1 MVWLCC
7 YSYSSLAYTQQY
19 NVGDTG
25 PNGGTV
31 TSSTLTSVITNTEV
45 TLNGG
50 FEETTTT
57 TNWTETVVEE
67 IATST
72 TTTQQV
78 SQITATTTSNFVPTI
93 NSSDWSTTGRIKL
106 QGGTQCR
113 TSGSSQAVGAGEACT
128 GYHANNNNSLIAN
141 TNNHNFLSLGGG
153 ETQSEMF
160 EMSLDMTAA
169 EIQAGFTL
177 NYGVD
182 VESHKSNVNVPLCS
196 ATNNDCKDVFRIT
209 TKLFSGPA
217 AWDHSGSGL
226 IAEFSESVTLT
237 YQGTQT
243 HSFTGTVGA
252 NNYTEVWGAMEL
264 WGVDA
269 GYHSGYY
276 GPVFSNP
283 FMTLT
288 YNTITTITQTI
299 TQIILSDQ
307 TTVYNTSEDTV
318 TSVFIGDTTTD
329 TTIPDIDFTEVESF
343 EIAIV
348 NEDTGG
354 GIEMEFSVEVDE
366 TTNVATVEMETTNMD
381 TGIVSLDTIVEIDLN
396 LDFGSMD
403 TGPMDVNMPSVESIE
418 ADIGSQIDTAVGD
431 AIAEIEIDMPNMDM
445 PLDDLPQV
453 LEMPNTNMA
462 DSGPGPNV
470 ELAPEPTD
478 SGPGPNIE
486 IADAG
491 PSNGPGPNRMTES
504 PTSEP
509 EVDAGPEPTTE
520 ISTSEGNN
528 NEPEPSTE
536 TSTSETQDTENTETN
551 EPSTE
556 DVQESN
562 QDAEQPVD
570 DSQSSSEGP
579 GDGDAESD
587 GDSSEPEAESEAS
600 DSGESESSDSNENN
614 ESSSRG
620 EESKGKSGNDSK
632 GKGKENKSKK
642 NTDSKKAKKEYVEKK
657 VAEAKQKIAT
667 RILAAMADTYS
678 AINETTKIALMSSL
692 ADTKNFQA
700 YLDKQ
705 NALPLDWYT
714 DTQIYTEMP
723 MLQDPAGILYD
734 MAQDKIMN
742 EMIMEQYE

>member
-1 MVWLCC
+1 MVALVCF
-7 YSYSSLAYTQQY
+7 YSSYSLAYTQQY

-31 TSSTLTSVITNTEV
+31 TSSTVTSVVTNTEV

-50 FEETTTT
+50 FEDTTTT
-57 TNWTETVVEE
+57 TQWTETVVEE

-93 NSSDWSTTGRIKL
+93 NSADWSTTGRIKL
-106 QGGTQCR
+106 IGETQCR
-113 TSGSSQAVGAGEACT
+113 TSGSSQTVGADEACT
-128 GYHANNNNSLIAN
+128 GYMANTNNSFVAN

-160 EMSLDMTAA
+160 EMSLDMTVA

-182 VESHKSNVNVPLCS
+182 VQSHKSNVNVPLCS
-196 ATNNDCKDVFRIT
+196 ATNGDCKDVFRIT

-269 GYHSGYY
+269 GYHGGYY

-288 YNTITTITQTI
+288 YDTITTITQTI

-318 TSVFIGDTTTD
+318 TSVFIGDPTTD
-329 TTIPDIDFTEVESF
+329 TTIPEIDFTEVESF

-381 TGIVSLDTIVEIDLN
+381 TGIVAIDTIVEIDLN

-418 ADIGSQIDTAVGD
+418 ADVGSQIDTAVAD
-431 AIAEIEIDMPNMDM
+431 AVAEIEIDLPDM
-445 PLDDLPQV
+445 
-453 LEMPNTNMA
+453 
-462 DSGPGPNV
+462 S
-470 ELAPEPTD
+470 TD
-478 SGPGPNIE
+478 TTQM
-486 IADAG
+486 ADAG
-491 PSNGPGPNRMTES
+491 PVVEMTPPSDAGPNSEPTVEVEVNTTETSNETNTQETVSETESTES
-504 PTSEP
+504 PEAVEPTSETVQESSQDVEQP
-509 EVDAGPEPTTE
+509 VEESGNE
-520 ISTSEGNN
+520 SEGN
-528 NEPEPSTE
+528 
-536 TSTSETQDTENTETN
+536 
-551 EPSTE
+551 
-556 DVQESN
+556 
-562 QDAEQPVD
+562 
-570 DSQSSSEGP
+570 
-579 GDGDAESD
+579 
-587 GDSSEPEAESEAS
+587 
-600 DSGESESSDSNENN
+600 DSGDTDSGTDSD
-614 ESSSRG
+614 RPTATA
-620 EESKGKSGNDSK
+620 KA
-632 GKGKENKSKK
+632 
-642 NTDSKKAKKEYVEKK
+642 DSKKSGGTKTNSKKDSKRDSKTKEEQKREYVEKK
-657 VAEAKQKIAT
+657 VAEAKQKIAV

-705 NALPLDWYT
+705 NALPMDWYT
-714 DTQIYTEMP
+714 SEQVYQDMP
-723 MLQDPAGILYD
+723 MLLDPAGILYD
-734 MAQDKIMN
+734 MAQDKIMD
-742 EMIMEQYE
+742 EMIMQQYED

>member
-1 MVWLCC
+1 MVALVCF
-7 YSYSSLAYTQQY
+7 YSSYSLAYTQQY

-31 TSSTLTSVITNTEV
+31 TSSTVTSVVTNTEV

-50 FEETTTT
+50 FEDTTTT
-57 TNWTETVVEE
+57 TQWTETVVEE

-93 NSSDWSTTGRIKL
+93 NSADWSTTGRIKL
-106 QGGTQCR
+106 IGETQCR
-113 TSGSSQAVGAGEACT
+113 TSGSSQTVGADEACT
-128 GYHANNNNSLIAN
+128 GYMNNTNNSFVAN

-182 VESHKSNVNVPLCS
+182 VQSHKSNVNVPLCS
-196 ATNNDCKDVFRIT
+196 ATNGDCKDVFRIT

-237 YQGTQT
+237 YHGTQT

-269 GYHSGYY
+269 GYHGGYY

-288 YNTITTITQTI
+288 YDTITTITQTI

-318 TSVFIGDTTTD
+318 TSVFIGDPTTD
-329 TTIPDIDFTEVESF
+329 TTIPEIDFTEVESF

-381 TGIVSLDTIVEIDLN
+381 TGIVAIDTIVEIDLN

-418 ADIGSQIDTAVGD
+418 ADVGSQIDTAVAD
-431 AIAEIEIDMPNMDM
+431 AVAEIEIDLPDM
-445 PLDDLPQV
+445 
-453 LEMPNTNMA
+453 
-462 DSGPGPNV
+462 S
-470 ELAPEPTD
+470 TD
-478 SGPGPNIE
+478 TTQM
-486 IADAG
+486 ADAG
-491 PSNGPGPNRMTES
+491 PVVEMTPPSDAGPNSEPTVEVEVNTTETSNETNTQETVSETESTES
-504 PTSEP
+504 PEAVEPTSETVQESSQDVEQPVEESASEP
-509 EVDAGPEPTTE
+509 EGSDSGDTE
-520 ISTSEGNN
+520 SGEDTSG
-528 NEPEPSTE
+528 TE
-536 TSTSETQDTENTETN
+536 T
-551 EPSTE
+551 
-556 DVQESN
+556 ES
-562 QDAEQPVD
+562 
-570 DSQSSSEGP
+570 DSSDS
-579 GDGDAESD
+579 GDAES
-587 GDSSEPEAESEAS
+587 S
-600 DSGESESSDSNENN
+600 DGESND
-614 ESSSRG
+614 SSSRG
-620 EESKGKSGNDSK
+620 EKSDGKSGNDSK
-632 GKGKENKSKK
+632 SKSK
-642 NTDSKKAKKEYVEKK
+642 SKQKEKKSNSEKKKEYVEKK

-667 RILAAMADTYS
+667 KILSVMADTYN
-678 AINETTKIALMSSL
+678 AINETTKIALISSL

-705 NALPLDWYT
+705 NALPQDWYT
-714 DTQIYTEMP
+714 SEQVYQDMP
-723 MLQDPAGILYD
+723 QLLDPASVLYN
-734 MAQDKIMN
+734 MAQDKIMD
-742 EMIMEQYE
+742 EMIMMQYE

>member
-1 MVWLCC
+1 MVALVCF
-7 YSYSSLAYTQQY
+7 YSSYSLAYTQQY

-113 TSGSSQAVGAGEACT
+113 TSGTSQAVGAGEACT
-128 GYHANNNNSLIAN
+128 GYMHNANNSLVAN

-153 ETQSEMF
+153 ETQSEQF

-182 VESHKSNVNVPLCS
+182 VESHKSNVTVPLCS
-196 ATNNDCKDVFRIT
+196 NTGGDCKDVFRIT

-237 YQGTQT
+237 YNGTQT

-252 NNYTEVWGAMEL
+252 NNYTEVWGQMEL

-269 GYHSGYY
+269 GYHSGYW

-288 YNTITTITQTI
+288 YDAITTITQTI

-318 TSVFIGDTTTD
+318 TSVFIGDPTTD
-329 TTIPDIDFTEVESF
+329 TTIPEIDFTEVESF

-381 TGIVSLDTIVEIDLN
+381 TGVIAIDTIVEIDLN

-418 ADIGSQIDTAVGD
+418 ADIGSQIDTAVAD
-431 AIAEIEIDMPNMDM
+431 AVAEIEIDMPDLAMDM
-445 PLDDLPQV
+445 PLDDLPPI
-453 LEMPNTNMA
+453 EMPNM
-462 DSGPGPNV
+462 DSGPGQLI
-470 ELAPEPTD
+470 ELPEPTD
-478 SGPGPNIE
+478 SGPGPNVEVNIDTSMRPGPGPTNTE
-486 IADAG
+486 PTDA
-491 PSNGPGPNRMTES
+491 GPGPNVETTTTE
-504 PTSEP
+504 P
-509 EVDAGPEPTTE
+509 DAPEPSGPGPNSN
-520 ISTSEGNN
+520 ISTSSERNN
-528 NEPEPSTE
+528 DTSSSEPAPDTE
-536 TSTSETQDTENTETN
+536 TSSSEEQGAEDTNTSEGPAEE
-551 EPSTE
+551 
-556 DVQESN
+556 VQESS
-562 QDAEQPVD
+562 QDVEQPV
-570 DSQSSSEGP
+570 E
-579 GDGDAESD
+579 ES
-587 GDSSEPEAESEAS
+587 GNESE
-600 DSGESESSDSNENN
+600 
-614 ESSSRG
+614 
-620 EESKGKSGNDSK
+620 GNDSGDTDSGTDSDGPTATAK
-632 GKGKENKSKK
+632 A
-642 NTDSKKAKKEYVEKK
+642 DSKKSGGTKTSSKKDSKRDSKTKEEQKREYVEKK
-657 VAEAKQKIAT
+657 VAEAKQKIAV

-705 NALPLDWYT
+705 NALPMDWYT
-714 DTQIYTEMP
+714 SEQVYQDMP
-723 MLQDPAGILYD
+723 MLLDPAGILFD
-734 MAQDKIMN
+734 MAQDKLMD
-742 EMIMEQYE
+742 EMIMQQYED

>member
-1 MVWLCC
+1 MILKILKKNGRIRQLLGASVLVALVCF
-7 YSYSSLAYTQQY
+7 YSSYSLAYTQQY

-31 TSSTLTSVITNTEV
+31 TSSTVTSVVTNTEV

-50 FEETTTT
+50 FEDTTTT
-57 TNWTETVVEE
+57 TQWTETVVEE

-93 NSSDWSTTGRIKL
+93 NSADWSTTGRIKL
-106 QGGTQCR
+106 IGETQCR
-113 TSGSSQAVGAGEACT
+113 TSGSSQTVGADEACT
-128 GYHANNNNSLIAN
+128 GYMNNTNNSFVAN

-182 VESHKSNVNVPLCS
+182 VQSHKSNVNVPLCS
-196 ATNNDCKDVFRIT
+196 ATNGDCKDVFRIT

-269 GYHSGYY
+269 GYHGGYY

-288 YNTITTITQTI
+288 YDTITTITQTI

-318 TSVFIGDTTTD
+318 TSVFIGDPTTD
-329 TTIPDIDFTEVESF
+329 TTIPEIDFTEVESF

-381 TGIVSLDTIVEIDLN
+381 TGIVAIDTIVEIDLN

-418 ADIGSQIDTAVGD
+418 ADVGSQIDTAVAD
-431 AIAEIEIDMPNMDM
+431 AVAEIEIDLPDM
-445 PLDDLPQV
+445 
-453 LEMPNTNMA
+453 
-462 DSGPGPNV
+462 S
-470 ELAPEPTD
+470 TD
-478 SGPGPNIE
+478 TTQM
-486 IADAG
+486 ADAG
-491 PSNGPGPNRMTES
+491 PVVEMTPPSDAGPNSEPTVEVEVNTTETSNETNTQETVSETESTES
-504 PTSEP
+504 PEAVEPTSETVQESSQDVEQPVEESASEP
-509 EVDAGPEPTTE
+509 EGSDSGDTE
-520 ISTSEGNN
+520 SGEDTSG
-528 NEPEPSTE
+528 TE
-536 TSTSETQDTENTETN
+536 T
-551 EPSTE
+551 
-556 DVQESN
+556 ES
-562 QDAEQPVD
+562 
-570 DSQSSSEGP
+570 DSSDS
-579 GDGDAESD
+579 GDAES
-587 GDSSEPEAESEAS
+587 S
-600 DSGESESSDSNENN
+600 DGESND
-614 ESSSRG
+614 SSSRG
-620 EESKGKSGNDSK
+620 EKSDGKSGNDSK
-632 GKGKENKSKK
+632 SKSK
-642 NTDSKKAKKEYVEKK
+642 SKQKEKSNSEKKKEYVEKK

-667 RILAAMADTYS
+667 KILSAMADTYN
-678 AINETTKIALMSSL
+678 AINETTKIALISSL

-705 NALPLDWYT
+705 NALPQDWYT
-714 DTQIYTEMP
+714 SEQVYQDMP
-723 MLQDPAGILYD
+723 QLLDPASVLYN
-734 MAQDKIMN
+734 MAQDKIMD
-742 EMIMEQYE
+742 EMIMMQYE